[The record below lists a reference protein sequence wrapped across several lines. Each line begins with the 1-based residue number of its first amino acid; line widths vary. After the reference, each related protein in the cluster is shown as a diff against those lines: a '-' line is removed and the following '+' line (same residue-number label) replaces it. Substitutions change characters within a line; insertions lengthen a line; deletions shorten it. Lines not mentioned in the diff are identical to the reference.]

1 MIVRKESD
9 GSLVMITQNDHAVIS
24 GFCAAHW
31 GNDRFE
37 RPDPFLST
45 MRATLL
51 HDLVWLREES
61 SPCFDASTGQTPNF
75 LAVPF
80 DTQDNEYRSTIDWIN
95 RADPYAGWLV
105 SRHRTGIWKS
115 RYGLMK
121 QPHYP
126 IRNLSAEIEDLAA
139 RIQAE
144 QDAAA
149 ATLDRQKLTINY
161 ILLQVWDLLSLYIC
175 SNEHLKETSI
185 EPVPTSY
192 SGESSSVCMKLAPV
206 APMRI
211 KVDPFPFDQP
221 SLEIAMVYRRLS
233 RQVFEDESAFQ
244 KAYFEAPQRLA
255 KFTFFDA
262 EKATIT

>member
-1 MIVRKESD
+1 MIVRHESD
-9 GSLVMITQNDHAVIS
+9 GSLVMITQNDHAAIA

-61 SPCFDASTGQTPNF
+61 SPRFDASTGQTPNF
-75 LAVPF
+75 LAIPI
-80 DTQDNEYRSTIDWIN
+80 DTQIDEYRSTIDWIN

-105 SRHRTGIWKS
+105 SRHRTGILKS

-126 IRNLSAEIEDLAA
+126 IRNLNADTEDLVA
-139 RIQAE
+139 RTHAE
-144 QDAAA
+144 QEVVA
-149 ATLDRQKLTINY
+149 ATLYRQNLTINY

-175 SNEHLKETSI
+175 TNEHLKEISI

-192 SGESSSVCMKLAPV
+192 TGGPSACMKLAPV

-211 KVDPFPFDQP
+211 KVDPFPFDRP
-221 SLEIAMVYRRLS
+221 SLEVAMVYRRLAK
-233 RQVFEDESAFQ
+233 QVFEDEPAFQ
-244 KAYFEAPQRLA
+244 RAYFEAPLELA

-262 EKATIT
+262 EKATVT

>member
-9 GSLVMITQNDHAVIS
+9 GSLVMITQNDHAVIA
-24 GFCAAHW
+24 GFCAAHC
-31 GNDRFE
+31 GNDHFE
-37 RPDPFLST
+37 RPDPYLST
-45 MRATLL
+45 MRASLL

-61 SPCFDASTGQTPNF
+61 SPYFDASTGQTLNF

-80 DTQDNEYRSTIDWIN
+80 DIQDDEYRSTIDWIN

-139 RIQAE
+139 RAHAE

-175 SNEHLKETSI
+175 CNEHLKETSI

-192 SGESSSVCMKLAPV
+192 TGERGVCMKLTPV

-211 KVDPFPFDQP
+211 KLDPFPFDRP
-221 SLEIAMVYRRLS
+221 SLEVAMVYRRLS
-233 RQVFEDESAFQ
+233 QQVFEDESAFQ
-244 KAYFEAPQRLA
+244 RAYFEAPQKLA

-262 EKATIT
+262 EKATVT

>member
-1 MIVRKESD
+1 MIVRHESD
-9 GSLVMITQNDHAVIS
+9 GSLVMITQNDHAVIA

-80 DTQDNEYRSTIDWIN
+80 NTQEDEYRSTIDWIN
-95 RADPYAGWLV
+95 RTDPYAGWLV

-126 IRNLSAEIEDLAA
+126 NRNLSTDIEDLVA
-139 RIQAE
+139 RNHAE

-161 ILLQVWDLLSLYIC
+161 ILLQVWDLLSLYVC
-175 SNEHLKETSI
+175 CNEHLKELSI

-192 SGESSSVCMKLAPV
+192 TGEHSVCIRLAPV

-211 KVDPFPFDQP
+211 KVDPYPFDRP
-221 SLEIAMVYRRLS
+221 SLEVAMVYRRLA
-233 RQVFEDESAFQ
+233 RQVFKDESAFQ
-244 KAYFEAPQRLA
+244 RAYFEAPQKLA
-255 KFTFFDA
+255 KFTFFRP
-262 EKATIT
+262 ETATST

>member
-1 MIVRKESD
+1 MIVRHDSD
-9 GSLVMITQNDHAVIS
+9 GSLVMITQNDHAVIA
-24 GFCAAHW
+24 GLCAAHW

-61 SPCFDASTGQTPNF
+61 SPRFDASTGQTPNF

-80 DTQDNEYRSTIDWIN
+80 DTQNDEYGSTIDWIN
-95 RADPYAGWLV
+95 RTDSYAGWLV

-126 IRNLSAEIEDLAA
+126 TRNLSAGIEDLVA
-139 RIQAE
+139 RTHAE

-175 SNEHLKETSI
+175 SNEQLKELSV

-192 SGESSSVCMKLAPV
+192 TRERSVCMTLTPV

-211 KVDPFPFDQP
+211 KVDPFPFDRP
-221 SLEIAMVYRRLS
+221 SLEVAMVYRRLS
-233 RQVFEDESAFQ
+233 QQVFENESAFQ
-244 KAYFEAPQRLA
+244 RAYFEAPQKLA
-255 KFTFFDA
+255 NFTFFDA
-262 EKATIT
+262 ETAMVT

>member
-1 MIVRKESD
+1 MIVRHESD
-9 GSLVMITQNDHAVIS
+9 GSLVMITQNDHAVIA

-80 DTQDNEYRSTIDWIN
+80 NTQEEEYRSTIDWIN
-95 RADPYAGWLV
+95 RTDPYAGWLV

-126 IRNLSAEIEDLAA
+126 NRNLNTDIEDVVA
-139 RIQAE
+139 RNHAE

-161 ILLQVWDLLSLYIC
+161 ILLQVWDLLSLYVC
-175 SNEHLKETSI
+175 CNEHLKELSI

-192 SGESSSVCMKLAPV
+192 TGEHSVCIRLAPV

-211 KVDPFPFDQP
+211 KVDPYPFDRP
-221 SLEIAMVYRRLS
+221 SLEVTMVYRRLA

-244 KAYFEAPQRLA
+244 REYFEAPQKLA
-255 KFTFFDA
+255 KFTFFGP
-262 EKATIT
+262 ETATST

>member
-1 MIVRKESD
+1 MIVRHESD
-9 GSLVMITQNDHAVIS
+9 GSLVMITQNDHAVIA
-24 GFCAAHW
+24 GLCAAHW

-51 HDLVWLREES
+51 HDLVWLKEES
-61 SPCFDASTGQTPNF
+61 SPCFDTNTGQTPNF

-80 DTQDNEYRSTIDWIN
+80 STQEDEYRSTIDWIN
-95 RADPYAGWLV
+95 RTDPYAGWLV

-126 IRNLSAEIEDLAA
+126 NRNLNADIEDLVA
-139 RIQAE
+139 RNHAE

-149 ATLDRQKLTINY
+149 ATFDRQKLTINY

-175 SNEHLKETSI
+175 SNEHLKELSI

-192 SGESSSVCMKLAPV
+192 TGEHGVCVRLEPV

-211 KVDPFPFDQP
+211 KVDPYPFDLP
-221 SLEIAMVYRRLS
+221 SLEVSMVYRRLA
-233 RQVFEDESAFQ
+233 RQVFEDEPAFQ
-244 KAYFEAPQRLA
+244 RAYFEAPQKLA
-255 KFTFFDA
+255 KFTFFDP
-262 EKATIT
+262 ETATST

>member
-1 MIVRKESD
+1 MIVRHESD
-9 GSLVMITQNDHAVIS
+9 GSLVMITQNDHAVIA
-24 GFCAAHW
+24 GFFAAHW

-61 SPCFDASTGQTPNF
+61 SPRFDASTGQTPNF

-80 DTQDNEYRSTIDWIN
+80 DIQNDEYGTTIDWIN
-95 RADPYAGWLV
+95 RTHSYAGWLV

-126 IRNLSAEIEDLAA
+126 NRNLSADIEDLVV
-139 RIQAE
+139 RTHAE

-161 ILLQVWDLLSLYIC
+161 ILLQVWDLFSLYIC
-175 SNEHLKETSI
+175 SNEHLNELSI
-185 EPVPTSY
+185 EPVPASY
-192 SGESSSVCMKLAPV
+192 AGERSVCMTLTPV

-211 KVDPFPFDQP
+211 KVDPFPFDRP
-221 SLEIAMVYRRLS
+221 SLEVAMVYRQLS
-233 RQVFEDESAFQ
+233 QQIFENKSAFQ
-244 KAYFEAPQRLA
+244 RAYFEAPQKLA

-262 EKATIT
+262 EKVMVR